1 MQEKLDLIKN
11 NKSVALLA
19 PTFPIDFK
27 YPNIIGMLRELG
39 FNKVT
44 ELTYGARMVNWAYVN
59 YIKENPEQKVY
70 IASPCPTIVAFIQ
83 AQYPEL
89 VKYLIPVV
97 SPLVSMA
104 KIYKKN
110 NKDHKVVFF
119 SPCYA
124 KQNIEAP
131 KYKEFVDLVITFREL
146 REIFDALGIKEKDFK
161 RKYYFDFFIREYTKI
176 YPISGGLGKTSH
188 ISQFFDKD
196 EILVA
201 DGLGRIKPVLEDIK
215 NGKSKYRFLDILN
228 CPGGCIGGPAIYN
241 QNISIDQRR
250 EIVRDY
256 TNISS
261 KATMGKLQ
269 GKVDYAEDIDFG
281 VDY

>member
-1 MQEKLDLIKN
+1 MQEKIDLIKN

-27 YPNIIGMLRELG
+27 YPNIIGMLRKLG

-44 ELTYGARMVNWAYVN
+44 ELTYGARMVNWSYVN
-59 YIKENPEQKVY
+59 YIKEHPDQKLF
-70 IASPCPTIVAFIQ
+70 IASPCPTVVAFIQ
-83 AQYPEL
+83 AQYPDL
-89 VKYLIPVV
+89 VQYLVPVV
-97 SPLVSMA
+97 SPLVAMA

-110 NKDHKVVFF
+110 NKDYKVVFI

-131 KYKEFVDLVITFREL
+131 KYKEYIDLVITLKEL
-146 REIFDALGIKEKDFK
+146 KEIFDSLNIKQEKFK

-176 YPISGGLGKTSH
+176 YPISGGLAKTAH
-188 ISQFFDKD
+188 ISQFFN
-196 EILVA
+196 ENEVLIV
-201 DGLGRIKPVLEDIK
+201 DGIESIKKALDDVV
-215 NGKSKYRFLDILN
+215 NGTSKYRFMDILN
-228 CPGGCIGGPAIYN
+228 CLGGCIGGPGINN
-241 QNISIDQRR
+241 QHIAVDQRR

-256 TNISS
+256 TASSS
-261 KATMGKLQ
+261 KQKMGKIH
-269 GKVDYAEDIDFG
+269 GKLDHAENIDFG